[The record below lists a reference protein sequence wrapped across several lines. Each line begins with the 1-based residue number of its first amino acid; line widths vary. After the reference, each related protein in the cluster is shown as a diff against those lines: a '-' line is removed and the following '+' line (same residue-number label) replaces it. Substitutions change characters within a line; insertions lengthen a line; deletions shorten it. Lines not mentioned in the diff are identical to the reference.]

1 MILTSLRIGKAL
13 TVKNLKLR
21 TNSKLIVGQIINE
34 YEEREEKMKRYLKLT
49 NQLVDYFNDVRFEQ
63 IPRENNL
70 AADEVAKLASTEDA
84 PEILRLYMEIQT
96 IPSIKGLQAFPV
108 Q

>member
-21 TNSKLIVGQIINE
+21 TNSKLIIGQIINE

>member
-1 MILTSLRIGKAL
+1 MSMK
-13 TVKNLKLR
+13 K
-21 TNSKLIVGQIINE
+21 
-34 YEEREEKMKRYLKLT
+34 ERKKMKRYLKLT

>member
-1 MILTSLRIGKAL
+1 
-13 TVKNLKLR
+13 
-21 TNSKLIVGQIINE
+21 
-34 YEEREEKMKRYLKLT
+34 MKRYLKLT

-84 PEILRLYMEIQT
+84 PEILNCIWKFRQSL
-96 IPSIKGLQAFPV
+96 A
-108 Q
+108 